1 MSREKQIE
9 KEIEEMAH
17 SLRIR
22 KLDNEK
28 IGFDVLSRLTGNAYE
43 DEETSIA
50 RHIITQLGYRKQ
62 SEGEWVHSE
71 YDDNAACSV
80 CGEEPFDF
88 KEPLRDPRCAQYCPY
103 CGARMRGVNYGT
115 LETWEEIEAENERER
130 NECR

>member
-1 MSREKQIE
+1 MSREKQVE

-28 IGFDVLSRLTGNAYE
+28 IEFDVLSRLTGNAHE

-62 SEGEWVHSE
+62 SEGEWVMSE
-71 YDDNAACSV
+71 WGDDAACSE
-80 CGEEPFDF
+80 CGCAPYDF
-88 KEPLRDPRCAQYCPY
+88 KEPLQNPEIAQYCPG
-103 CGARMRGVNYGT
+103 CGAKMRGVNYGK
-115 LETWEEIEAENERER
+115 LKTWDEIRKEQEMVG
-130 NECR
+130 